1 MIFFKHPKVIPRLN
15 LKIAG
20 NTIEQV
26 AEFNFL
32 GINIDQNITWKSH
45 VTKTAIKISIVIGV
59 LNKLK
64 HIFPQHILRTIYN
77 SLIQPHLIYGLYL
90 WGLNCKR
97 LKILQKKAV
106 RVLAFKPYISH
117 STPIFKDMK
126 ILQLEDLYTM
136 QLHNFIIKT
145 QTIYYHH
152 TLVALHH
159 FTKIIIIT
167 SGITY

>member
-1 MIFFKHPKVIPRLN
+1 MGGGGLN

-20 NTIEQV
+20 NTIEQL
-26 AEFNFL
+26 AEFNFP

-45 VTKTAIKISIVIGV
+45 VTKTAIKISRVIGV
-59 LNKLK
+59 LNRLK

-90 WGLNCKR
+90 SGLNCKR

-126 ILQLEDLYTM
+126 VLQLEDLYTM
-136 QLHNFIIKT
+136 QLYKFYYKNTNNLLPSYFT
-145 QTIYYHH
+145 YDTI
-152 TLVALHH
+152 LR
-159 FTKIIIIT
+159 K
-167 SGITY
+167 SQS